1 MRCDAWLYG
10 VHRCQ
15 DGSSFEWHQPR
26 KNQTA
31 LQLHHFGGHS
41 KRAVKSYSHSFRV
54 ACDNKGCSECA
65 REQRTALYKGDQQQL
80 TYSYLHSWAQCA
92 VLKSQMFHAVPSV
105 VIMPQPWSLSALSL
119 LPPLWTDWTVGRQR
133 DSFVCFAQRLSFA
146 PVILSV
152 TVLISESGVAH
163 TVATSYPFCR
173 KESSPQSSVSLGSVG
188 QVPRHGADIDN
199 DRHSVPLTDKGS
211 SLFIRYISI
220 YMHTCSVYIHV
231 YIHVQV
237 WGNCCTHYLPAQHW
251 RNYSLL
257 LLAEVESANIN
268 NQTNSK
274 QTEPQLTFL

>member
-1 MRCDAWLYG
+1 MLISESG
-10 VHRCQ
+10 VAH
-15 DGSSFEWHQPR
+15 
-26 KNQTA
+26 T
-31 LQLHHFGGHS
+31 
-41 KRAVKSYSHSFRV
+41 V
-54 ACDNKGCSECA
+54 ATCYPFCRQESTVLISESGVAHTVATYYPFC
-65 REQRTALYKGDQQQL
+65 REE
-80 TYSYLHSWAQCA
+80 S
-92 VLKSQMFHAVPSV
+92 
-105 VIMPQPWSLSALSL
+105 
-119 LPPLWTDWTVGRQR
+119 
-133 DSFVCFAQRLSFA
+133 
-146 PVILSV
+146 